1 MICGNCP
8 YYHYEVGME
17 DADEYCDVFGGDF
30 DSEKHSRKSEDG
42 CRYNMKTLKKWKQKR
57 DEAFIKGISDV

>member
-1 MICGNCP
+1 MLCGNCP

-42 CRYNMKTLKKWKQKR
+42 CRYRMATLDKFNNNNLK
-57 DEAFIKGISDV
+57 APVF